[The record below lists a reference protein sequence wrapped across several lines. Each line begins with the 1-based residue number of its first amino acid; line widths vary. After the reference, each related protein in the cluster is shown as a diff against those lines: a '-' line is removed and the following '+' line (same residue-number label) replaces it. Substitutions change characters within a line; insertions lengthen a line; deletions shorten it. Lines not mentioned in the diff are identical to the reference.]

1 MTTMSTKKMLRVVG
15 LALALVAGAAQAEQ
29 LAVIAHPS
37 TKAAGISTDA
47 LAQIYLD
54 KAKSLPDGTPAEPI
68 DQPEGTP
75 QREKFYLDVT
85 SKDER
90 ALKSYWSKRM
100 FTGKGKP
107 PQVLP
112 NDREVKEYVA
122 RTPGAIGYVNGGAV
136 DGSVKILLIL
146 P

>member
-1 MTTMSTKKMLRVVG
+1 MTSMTTKLLRVLG
-15 LALALVAGAAQAEQ
+15 LALILAAGAAQAEQ

-37 TKAAGISTDA
+37 TQTAGISNDA

-54 KAKSLPDGTPAEPI
+54 KSKSLPDGTPATPV
-68 DQPEGTP
+68 DQPEGSA
-75 QREKFYLDVT
+75 QRAKFYQDVT
-85 SKDER
+85 NKDER
-90 ALKSYWSKRM
+90 ELKSYWSKRM

-107 PQVLP
+107 PQTLAD
-112 NDREVKEYVA
+112 DRAVKEYVA
-122 RTPGAIGYVNGGAV
+122 RTPGAIGYVSGSAV